1 MLSSLDGRC
10 WVNVSA
16 FCALAPPARAAS
28 KIRTSK
34 YALCRL
40 SYVCRSSLAGS
51 IGTSL
56 ASQSSHLNN
65 ASFYYLP
72 ASLFPFPLVLR
83 RAFFSHFSVLCL
95 CVCFGTCKH
104 VVVEHLPRAQHS
116 AIRPAQS
123 SKAGTCRSERDNASK
138 QTELARA
145 ESKCVFERLY
155 SSAGVD
161 PKSQ

>member
-116 AIRPAQS
+116 TAQS
-123 SKAGTCRSERDNASK
+123 GLHKAAKQVRVDQSATTRASR
-138 QTELARA
+138 QSWREPRA
-145 ESKCVFERLY
+145 SV
-155 SSAGVD
+155 SSSVYTALRG
-161 PKSQ
+161 